1 MIVLR
6 KELTS
11 RCSGLNFSV
20 SLALMEAAT
29 LPSSPAMV
37 NLGSRY
43 SGSGAYGQQYLTQSV
58 LLTCSLSS
66 NGRAYQTCSASQRLP
81 SSKVL
86 LSENIFGAGAVCFG
100 PRRCPQHSHCLQA
113 KTTVVRLC
121 GASREQQK

>member
-43 SGSGAYGQQYLTQSV
+43 SGSGAYGQQYLSHTECAAH
-58 LLTCSLSS
+58 LLAVFKWPSLP
-66 NGRAYQTCSASQRLP
+66 N
-81 SSKVL
+81 L
-86 LSENIFGAGAVCFG
+86 LSKPAV
-100 PRRCPQHSHCLQA
+100 A
-113 KTTVVRLC
+113 I
-121 GASREQQK
+121 QQSSVI